1 MHDLLHAKDNM
12 SYEEFF
18 FYVSSFITSFKRLLT
33 MKLHAKDNMSYE
45 EFFFYVS
52 SFITS

>member
-1 MHDLLHAKDNM
+1 MFQVLLPLKRLLTMKLHAKDNM

-33 MKLHAKDNMSYE
+33 MN
-45 EFFFYVS
+45 
-52 SFITS
+52 ITYNEHHRF